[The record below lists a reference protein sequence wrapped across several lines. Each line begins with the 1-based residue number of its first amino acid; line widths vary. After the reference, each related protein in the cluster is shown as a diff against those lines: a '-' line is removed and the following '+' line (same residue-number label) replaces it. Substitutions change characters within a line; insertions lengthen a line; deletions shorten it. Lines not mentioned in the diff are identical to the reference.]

1 MNVLC
6 TDLDNTLIYSYKH
19 DIGPNKRCV
28 EIYQG
33 REISYI
39 TEKTFGQLK
48 RVREEYRIIPVSTR
62 TEEQYNR
69 INLGIGPIEY
79 ALVCNGGVLLENGE
93 RDSAWYN
100 ESLKIIEPSRDEVE
114 MGISLLEVDN
124 RRYFELRYID
134 QLFVF
139 TKCSSPDDV
148 ISDLKKVLD
157 LKKVN
162 VFNNGEKVY
171 IVPVELSK
179 GRSIKRLREKINATN
194 IFAAG
199 DSEFDISMITE
210 ADIGF
215 VPAEFEAAFGKI
227 QNAITC
233 KNIFSDYYLEECI
246 KRSKQ

>member
-79 ALVCNGGVLLENGE
+79 ALVCNGGVLLENGA
-93 RDSAWYN
+93 RDSTWYI
-100 ESLKIIEPSRDEVE
+100 ESLKIIEQSRDEVE
-114 MGISLLEVDN
+114 KGISLLEVDN

-157 LKKVN
+157 LEKVN

-179 GRSIKRLREKINATN
+179 GRAIKRLREKINATN

-199 DSEFDISMITE
+199 DSEFDISMLTE

-227 QNAITC
+227 KNVITC
-233 KNIFSDYYLEECI
+233 KNIFSDNYLEECI